1 MSMSDLSPRLAK
13 RLGAGFDSTHTR
25 SEEELLRLRTLARE
39 NQILLDTVLVG
50 IVFVRDR
57 MMLRCNRRFEE
68 LFGYA
73 PHELDGRSTRVLYPD
88 EAAFSLGGS
97 PYPALAEGKTHQ
109 REQILVRK
117 DGSPFWCRLYGRAM
131 DPAHPHDGSVWL
143 FEDVSER
150 KAAEEANRQLLLHY
164 RAIFENA
171 SAGIVFTRR
180 GICETCN
187 PQFAALF
194 GYASPEAVTNQPASV
209 LYRSSDDYC
218 EMGRLAE
225 PVLAR
230 GEPLDVEWQ
239 MRRADGALIWVRLHA
254 QAVGGGDLSQG
265 TIWIAEDISERRRA
279 EQVLQQTLMEQEAIL
294 ENASVGIVFLKDRV
308 VQRCNRRFAELF
320 GYAPGAVLGQTTRF
334 IYASDEDFQRSG
346 AEAYAFLARG
356 QSHTREQHLVR
367 RDGSRFWCRVTG
379 RSVDLQR
386 PGQESVWLAEDVTEQ
401 HAARED
407 LEARVQ
413 QRTAELADANR
424 RLVQE
429 IAEREQAESR
439 VRHLAN
445 HDELSGLPNRRLLFD
460 RLTLALALARR
471 AGELVAVVFLDLDRF
486 KTINDSL
493 GHAVG
498 DELLRSVAQRLA
510 GVVREGDTVARLGGD
525 EFVLVLPQLSAANHV
540 VTVAEKVVET
550 LSLPFH
556 VHGHELHIT
565 ASLGMA
571 LFPGDG
577 DSPETLLRN
586 ADSAMYHAKEAG
598 RDNYQFFASQMNVSA
613 AMRLELENDLHHA
626 LQRDEL
632 FLEYQPRIDVQHGHM
647 KGVEALV
654 RWQHPRLGVLY
665 PGRFIPLA
673 EETGLITRLG
683 EWVLHRACR
692 QVLAWQQQGAEA
704 FPVAVNLSPRQ
715 FRQHDIVE
723 RISAI
728 LTDTGVSAQLIELEI
743 TESTLMQHT
752 DQTTELLLRL
762 RAMGLSLAIDD
773 FGIGYS
779 NLSYL
784 KRLPVA
790 QLKIDQSF
798 VRDLAVDPTNAAI
811 VSTVATLANKL
822 GLSVVAEGVETLE
835 QLDLVRRCGC
845 GQAQGFLFS
854 RAVPAEQVLPMLTR
868 DWLAAFDAVPLDMRL

>member
-1 MSMSDLSPRLAK
+1 MSDLPARLA
-13 RLGAGFDSTHTR
+13 AFDPTLTQ

-254 QAVGGGDLSQG
+254 QAVAGGDLSQG

-294 ENASVGIVFLKDRV
+294 ENASVGIAFFRNRV
-308 VQRCNRRFAELF
+308 VERCNRRFAELF
-320 GYAPGAVLGQTTRF
+320 GHTSAQVLNQPARLL
-334 IYASDEDFQRSG
+334 YPSDEAFRRG
-346 AEAYAFLARG
+346 AEPYPYLARG
-356 QSHTREQHLVR
+356 ESHSREQQMRR
-367 RDGSRFWCRVTG
+367 RDGSLFWCRISG
-379 RSVDLQR
+379 RSVD
-386 PGQESVWLAEDVTEQ
+386 PAHPEQESVWLFEDVTEQ

-493 GHAVG
+493 GHSVG

-525 EFVLVLPQLSAANHV
+525 EFVLVLPQLGAANHV

-565 ASLGMA
+565 ASLGLA

-632 FLEYQPRIDVQHGHM
+632 FLEYQPRIDLQHGHM

-683 EWVLHRACR
+683 EWVLRRACR

-728 LTDTGVSAQLIELEI
+728 LADTGVSAQLIELEI

-854 RAVPAEQVLPMLTR
+854 RAVPAEQVLPMPTR
-868 DWLAAFDAVPLDMRL
+868 DWLASFDAVPLDMRL